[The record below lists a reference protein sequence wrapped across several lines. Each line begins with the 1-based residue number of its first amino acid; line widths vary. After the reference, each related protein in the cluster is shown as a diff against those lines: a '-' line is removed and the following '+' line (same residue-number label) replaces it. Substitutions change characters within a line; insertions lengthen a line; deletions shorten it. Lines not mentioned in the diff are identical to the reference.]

1 MRTQLHITHMH
12 TNIAGLQQ
20 HLPQLAAQ
28 LPAMLKEYV
37 DLAGE
42 LAGVLPDQF
51 ETFVQ
56 MKE

>member
-1 MRTQLHITHMH
+1 MERRTDEQ
-12 TNIAGLQQ
+12 AAALQQ